1 MMVGLVP
8 AVLSPSASAQP
19 TAPGTTQPLAG
30 GARTTAFQAVP
41 SAGQSNI
48 SPYPV
53 LQRLGRW
60 DGTTFQTVAPGSIP
74 SGHAVFLS
82 HGWSPDY
89 LASYQ
94 QLQADSSTLVTAW
107 TPGLVNTSNQSMMD
121 TWVPV
126 AQALQTA
133 DPTATIVLFSWVDQS
148 ATGGNILE
156 VRDPEQATEVNG
168 HRFATAI
175 TEALNPDFHQAGGQV
190 HVIGHSFGANVA
202 TTAALALDVP
212 PRHLTLLDSPEVS
225 ITELAGAKNDLRYK
239 LPRLDIGRGPGETFV
254 DNYIS
259 YVGTRYGTYPGLEQ
273 IVDVKTAPPPSD
285 NGGEKHSFAIVW
297 YRTSAQNMSAGVGY
311 AWSPLLGS
319 DPATLG
325 AYYEQPDPSNV
336 LGLNEVNGPPPSN
349 VATQMLVSTAPM
361 QVPGPSD
368 LRGMATGTTG
378 ATTGTTGQVVES
390 GQPTANGVTLGGSA
404 PTTWNLTFS
413 TDETS
418 LWLDFEL
425 SLDGS
430 SGDLV
435 SVFVDGRQRYVAGVP
450 NAGTGQAGSFVILY
464 DVTAGDHTLSV
475 VLSNAASDG
484 PPASGTVVSLSGLD
498 MASTADI
505 QRNLTQEQT
514 DRRLV
519 AALVI
524 ALVVLVLVIVFVIV
538 FIVFVV
544 RRLRH
549 LAARHHSESAGETE
563 PTDEE
568 LSPPGETV
576 EVGPGDDGG

>member
-1 MMVGLVP
+1 MVGF
-8 AVLSPSASAQP
+8 VLALASPGASAQS
-19 TAPGTTQPLAG
+19 TAPGSTQPLAN
-30 GARTTAFQAVP
+30 GAKTAAFQAVP
-41 SAGQSNI
+41 SAEQSNI

-60 DGTTFQTVAPGSIP
+60 DGATFQTVAPGSIKA
-74 SGHAVFLS
+74 GHVVFLS
-82 HGWSPDY
+82 HGWSPGY

-94 QLQADSSTLVTAW
+94 QLQANSANLVTAW

-126 AQALQTA
+126 AQALQA
-133 DPTATIVLFSWVDQS
+133 GDPTAAIVLFSWVDQS
-148 ATGGNILE
+148 ATGSNILQ

-175 TEALNPDFHQAGGQV
+175 TEALAPDFYQSGGQV

-212 PRHLTLLDSPEVS
+212 PRQLTLLDSPEVS
-225 ITELAGAKNDLRYK
+225 VTELAGAKNDLRYK
-239 LPRLDIGRGPGETFV
+239 LPRLDIGRGPGQTFV

-273 IVDVKTAPPPSD
+273 IIDVKTAPPPSD
-285 NGGEKHSFAIVW
+285 NGGEKHSFAIEW

-311 AWSPLLGS
+311 AWSPMLGS

-361 QVPGPSD
+361 EVPGSSG
-368 LRGMATGTTG
+368 LRGGATGSTGTTI
-378 ATTGTTGQVVES
+378 GTTGQSVAG
-390 GQPTANGVTLGGSA
+390 GQPFAIGVTLGASA

-413 TDETS
+413 TDDTS
-418 LWLDFEL
+418 LWLDFDLAL
-425 SLDGS
+425 SGS
-430 SGDLV
+430 PGDLV

-450 NAGTGQAGSFVILY
+450 EGGVGQAGSFVILY

-484 PPASGTVVSLSGLD
+484 PPAPGSVVSLSGLD

-519 AALVI
+519 AALVV
-524 ALVVLVLVIVFVIV
+524 ALVVLVLVIVLVIL

-544 RRLRH
+544 RRLRR
-549 LAARHHSESAGETE
+549 LAARHHAE
-563 PTDEE
+563 PTDERE
-568 LSPPGETV
+568 SAGDEREQSGEPV
-576 EVGPGDDGG
+576 EVSPGDDGG